1 MRNKRYTYKW
11 IVMVCFMLWGCL
23 CSAWAYEPY
32 SPATAPTYQFHSTSS
47 YTPQMTSAPVFTPL
61 ADDPYAGLAK
71 QNDVIKGWNPWD
83 ENNPGDNPIG
93 QVDESAPVGTPLV
106 MLLMALM
113 YIAFRVYRR
122 KQA

>member
-11 IVMVCFMLWGCL
+11 IVTVCFMLWGCL

-32 SPATAPTYQFHSTSS
+32 SPATAPTYQFRSTSS
-47 YTPQMTSAPVFTPL
+47 YTPQMTSATVFTPL

-83 ENNPGDNPIG
+83 EDNPGDNPIG
-93 QVDESAPVGTPLV
+93 QVDEPAPVGTPLV